1 MTVNA
6 TWPGLRCFNPSL
18 REMSLQDGGKME
30 ETRTML
36 QAAIPALRSASSKL
50 DRRSRCF
57 PTPLVRKMFF
67 ATNAMSGAGVRCP
80 LMYQSKKN
88 CARKLASV
96 RSDVNSFHVF
106 EKLQLCE
113 RSGDCSVQTTSLIVA
128 NRNAGSQ
135 RVGDQF
141 QLAKLGMSE
150 IGSGI
155 GHRLAFSGHLNHAHD
170 FSACLN
176 RRTHYFLNGI
186 SALLL

>member
-80 LMYQSKKN
+80 LIYQSKKN
-88 CARKLASV
+88 SARKLASV

-106 EKLQLCE
+106 EKIQLRE
-113 RSGDCSVQTTSLIVA
+113 WSGDGGSRRLHSLLQIKMQGA
-128 NRNAGSQ
+128 SASAIN
-135 RVGDQF
+135 
-141 QLAKLGMSE
+141 
-150 IGSGI
+150 
-155 GHRLAFSGHLNHAHD
+155 FSSRSWG
-170 FSACLN
+170 
-176 RRTHYFLNGI
+176 
-186 SALLL
+186 